1 MSSTQVR
8 PTYRVKVV
16 TAKERGKISLSS
28 VPEIVSVVGVL
39 PNETARQAL
48 DVEKVKPGKVF
59 ASTVNVTPAEEHFQ
73 ILKGIR
79 ITGVK
84 EVAGQLGLKWDD
96 LAERC
101 GLSRSTYRRKLR
113 RRNLRLNE
121 LESDTL
127 ARYARLNAKAQEVF
141 EGDEEAARTWLHTPQ
156 PGLGNVVPL
165 EFART
170 TVGYREVEKLLP
182 RIDLCVYA

>member
-1 MSSTQVR
+1 MSTTSIK
-8 PTYRVKVV
+8 PTFRVKVV
-16 TAKERGKISLSS
+16 TGKERGKSSQSSTSDFVVVNVLSA
-28 VPEIVSVVGVL
+28 
-39 PNETARQAL
+39 ETAKQVP
-48 DVEKVKPGKVF
+48 DFEKVTPTKVF
-59 ASTVNVTPAEEHFQ
+59 TSIVKVTPTKEHFE
-73 ILKGIR
+73 ILKGIP

-96 LAERC
+96 LAQRC
-101 GLSRSTYRRKLR
+101 GLSRSTYRRKLKQR
-113 RRNLRLNE
+113 SWRLNE

-141 EGDEEAARTWLHTPQ
+141 EGDEKASRNWLHTPQ

-170 TVGYREVEKLLP
+170 TVGYREVEKLLT
-182 RIDLCVYA
+182 RIDLGVYA